1 MARRGTSASRVSR
14 EFSFAERIDAFRAA
28 ASGRHNGARG
38 WRLRET
44 LVSQRQGSR
53 RRSTAAN
60 ASAVNEKRPAAVRA
74 AGRFLGLNRA
84 LLIAAP
90 KSDEETAV
98 ASANQQRSHRSEAEQ
113 AFAHVRSGGGDQ
125 SLTEISYS
133 VERVL
138 TVHAGD
144 HAPDAVVRIRRGV
157 GDIGKIAGSV
167 PPLTVRALPYS
178 ICQMALCNAV

>member
-28 ASGRHNGARG
+28 ATGRHNGARG

-84 LLIAAP
+84 LFIAAP

-98 ASANQQRSHRSEAEQ
+98 ASAGQQRRHRSEAEQ
-113 AFAHVRSGGGDQ
+113 AFAHVGAGGRDQLLIVTLGDEAPRQ
-125 SLTEISYS
+125 VG
-133 VERVL
+133 VERRPGGCGEVVCQQGGIREPTGDL
-138 TVHAGD
+138 EAGVFGL
-144 HAPDAVVRIRRGV
+144 PNG
-157 GDIGKIAGSV
+157 
-167 PPLTVRALPYS
+167 AL
-178 ICQMALCNAV
+178 